1 MATTSQKRQAMEAL
15 VERYAA
21 SQEDAEMDV
30 VETFPAAAATDD
42 KRARTVTPRKG
53 PTCAFCAHPGATR
66 RCGRCKAVNYCS
78 PGCQR
83 EHWRAHKDTCA
94 PHATFVPSA
103 GKSLELQ
110 IAALYGEVDRC
121 LGGAG
126 LPAVAPAWTADR
138 VEALADRF
146 FLPLLRIAPPDLED
160 GTPTDGFGVG
170 LRTLGLLVLRTG
182 ARPSA
187 ILVDAIAAHT
197 FTEAQAEDPASYAVA
212 LARLGPNPFP
222 AGHDLRGPR
231 DDDGATLLEL
241 LRFRS
246 GADRRWPAEDA
257 LGLGSLG
264 EGTVELAESLLRQ
277 FAGVQEPCPCGAV
290 DKFPLEAAVWR

>member
-1 MATTSQKRQAMEAL
+1 M
-15 VERYAA
+15 
-21 SQEDAEMDV
+21 
-30 VETFPAAAATDD
+30 
-42 KRARTVTPRKG
+42 
-53 PTCAFCAHPGATR
+53 
-66 RCGRCKAVNYCS
+66 
-78 PGCQR
+78 
-83 EHWRAHKDTCA
+83 
-94 PHATFVPSA
+94 
-103 GKSLELQ
+103 
-110 IAALYGEVDRC
+110 
-121 LGGAG
+121 
-126 LPAVAPAWTADR
+126 
-138 VEALADRF
+138 
-146 FLPLLRIAPPDLED
+146 
-160 GTPTDGFGVG
+160 
-170 LRTLGLLVLRTG
+170 
-182 ARPSA
+182 
-187 ILVDAIAAHT
+187 VDAIAAHT